1 MPASSAMA
9 SGRFQQLARK
19 ADVGDELTGQLPV
32 DAL

>member
-1 MPASSAMA
+1 MPRPQPWRR
-9 SGRFQQLARK
+9 GRFQQLARK